1 LWPLM
6 RAMPPRRCLRTWL
19 EWADS
24 VDCPWNYRS
33 VFADALRRSLAA
45 VPLTQA
51 LSPDALAFYTSLP
64 DPAPVWRGCERG
76 RERGLS
82 WTTDRKVAAGF
93 ARGMRC
99 RNAVPTLVQAEI
111 PKRHLFGVFVE
122 RNESEVAVD
131 PRRLRKLQ
139 RIDEANPLLGTN

>member
-1 LWPLM
+1 MELPFGV
-6 RAMPPRRCLRTWL
+6 RGRIASFARCGAVDSSAQPRRIG
-19 EWADS
+19 
-24 VDCPWNYRS
+24 
-33 VFADALRRSLAA
+33 
-45 VPLTQA
+45 
-51 LSPDALAFYTSLP
+51 FYTSLP

-99 RNAVPTLVQAEI
+99 RNAVPTVQAEI